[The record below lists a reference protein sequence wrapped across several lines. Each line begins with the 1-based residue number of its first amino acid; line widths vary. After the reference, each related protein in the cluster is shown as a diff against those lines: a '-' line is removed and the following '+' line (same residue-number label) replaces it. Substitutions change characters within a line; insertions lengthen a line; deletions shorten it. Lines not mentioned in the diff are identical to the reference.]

1 MGNPERTEVTVT
13 QKVPTVHDLSA
24 PLGVGD
30 VVAGRYEIDGVAG
43 EGGMAIVFS
52 ARHLHLNERYAV
64 KVMRRG
70 FAANP
75 NLVSRFLQEAR
86 AAAQLK
92 SDHVCRVFDVG
103 IHDNVPFMV
112 MELLQGED
120 LRSVLERGDLLSV
133 EEAVEFVIQACEA
146 LTEAHGVGLVHRDI
160 KPENLFLTVGR
171 DGWRSVKL
179 LDFGISKLIEG
190 EFVSTTLRRHLD
202 TKDLLGTPHYM
213 APECIRSSRDAS
225 ALSDVWS
232 LGVVL
237 YELLCGLLPFHGET
251 VTEIS
256 ASILE
261 TEPEPLAAT
270 RTDLPSQLVEVVQW
284 CLAKQPEL
292 RVSSAAELATQLV
305 PFAPRRSRATVER
318 TQSRARARGEV
329 LELPPSQFPPP
340 REESQP
346 KPAPA
351 PVPST
356 PTVIEPIPPRGM
368 SLGAMIGLAAAG
380 FAVAAAATYWFVL
393 RPADETSA
401 SADAQST
408 STRSSETALAGASPV
423 SAPLVG
429 THTAAAFP
437 PEPPSPS
444 ATPEASG
451 RASASAEPPDALR
464 EPREPSRPQAAR
476 TAAGKR
482 APTWAS
488 ESASER
494 ASTRPAASPCEP
506 LRGAS

>member
-1 MGNPERTEVTVT
+1 MAIVERTEVTVT
-13 QKVPTVHDLSA
+13 QKAPSAHDMAA
-24 PLGVGD
+24 PLDVGD

-103 IHDNVPFMV
+103 MHENVPFMV
-112 MELLQGED
+112 MELLRGED
-120 LRSVLERGDLLSV
+120 LRSVLERGDLLSI

-146 LTEAHGVGLVHRDI
+146 LTEAHGLGMVHRDI

-179 LDFGISKLIEG
+179 LDFGISKLIES

-213 APECIRSSRDAS
+213 APECIRASRDAS
-225 ALSDVWS
+225 SLSDVWS

-237 YELLCGLLPFHGET
+237 YELLSGLLPFSGET

-270 RTDLPSQLVEVVQW
+270 RPELPAPLVEIVQW

-305 PFAPRRSRATVER
+305 PFAPRRSRAIVER

-329 LELPPSQFPPP
+329 LELPPSQFPP
-340 REESQP
+340 SLDA
-346 KPAPA
+346 APIPT

-356 PTVIEPIPPRGM
+356 PTVTEPAAPRGM
-368 SLGAMIGLAAAG
+368 SLGAMLGLAAAG
-380 FAVAAAATYWFVL
+380 FALAAGATYWFAVG
-393 RPADETSA
+393 RS
-401 SADAQST
+401 DAPEQAAAEA
-408 STRSSETALAGASPV
+408 RSSAAPPRTTESALAGGSPV
-423 SAPLVG
+423 GTTTVAP
-429 THTAAAFP
+429 P
-437 PEPPSPS
+437 PEPPP
-444 ATPEASG
+444 APEAAPPPAT
-451 RASASAEPPDALR
+451 ASAKAEATAA
-464 EPREPSRPQAAR
+464 PRRTPR
-476 TAAGKR
+476 TAGATTPGSVETAWQAG
-482 APTWAS
+482 PDM
-488 ESASER
+488 
-494 ASTRPAASPCEP
+494 
-506 LRGAS
+506 GF

>member
-1 MGNPERTEVTVT
+1 MGNAERTEVTVT
-13 QKVPTVHDLSA
+13 QKAPSPQDMAA
-24 PLGVGD
+24 PLDVGD

-86 AAAQLK
+86 SAAQLK

-103 IHDNVPFMV
+103 IHDGVPFMV
-112 MELLQGED
+112 MELLRGED

-133 EEAVEFVIQACEA
+133 EESVEFVIQACEA
-146 LTEAHGVGLVHRDI
+146 LTEAHGLSLVHRDI

-179 LDFGISKLIEG
+179 LDFGISKLVDS

-225 ALSDVWS
+225 SLSDVWS

-256 ASILE
+256 ASVLE

-270 RTDLPSQLVEVVQW
+270 RPDLPTSLVEIVQW

-305 PFAPRRSRATVER
+305 PFAPRRSRAIVER
-318 TQSRARARGEV
+318 TQSRARARGE
-329 LELPPSQFPPP
+329 LLDLPPSQFPPP
-340 REESQP
+340 LEASQP
-346 KPAPA
+346 VPL

-356 PTVIEPIPPRGM
+356 PTVAEAPAPRGM
-368 SLGAMIGLAAAG
+368 GLGAMLGLAIAGFAAAAG
-380 FAVAAAATYWFVL
+380 TTYWFVT
-393 RPADETSA
+393 RPEPPTRAAADTAATPTGARTSEARETT
-401 SADAQST
+401 Q
-408 STRSSETALAGASPV
+408 AGASPV
-423 SAPLVG
+423 GTATEAPPPEA
-429 THTAAAFP
+429 TAAPA
-437 PEPPSPS
+437 
-444 ATPEASG
+444 ATAT
-451 RASASAEPPDALR
+451 ASAASKTDA
-464 EPREPSRPQAAR
+464 PVSRRSP
-476 TAAGKR
+476 
-482 APTWAS
+482 
-488 ESASER
+488 
-494 ASTRPAASPCEP
+494 RPAAATKPANAAETGWQAGP
-506 LRGAS
+506 DMGF